1 MEATYKKPEIPED
14 DIQSRGTMRIF
25 QPSFVANIIHLLKNS
40 TNMITTEAALGIIQ
54 NLTSDNFRT
63 SLYLR
68 AFIRYVLPNK
78 FSLCI
83 Q

>member
-25 QPSFVANIIHLLKNS
+25 QPSFAANIIHLLKKS
-40 TNMITTEAALGIIQ
+40 TNLTTTEAALGIIQ
-54 NLTSDNFRT
+54 NLTSDNFRS

-68 AFIRYVLPNK
+68 AYIRYPFPL
-78 FSLCI
+78 FFLS
-83 Q
+83 